1 MTFRSIC
8 KNSFATLLCIHA
20 LPAAALGLGEITV
33 ESPLGKPLRAYIT
46 VIGAGDDLPDISCFQ
61 LVRKSAS
68 VDQDT
73 PRLFNAHL
81 SIVGSGG
88 KSRIAVT
95 TSGPMNE
102 PALIIPLHIG
112 CNEDITKEYTVLLDP
127 TEYSPA
133 LPIVTTKATG
143 PGTAVTQ
150 ATAAQPLRA
159 MNEWEIREGES
170 LKGLAKSIYPHN
182 RKMRRTFIAA
192 VRRANPDMAPTADS
206 APLPPGSLLKIPDL
220 RTLAAEA
227 TPTPERTVAK
237 AEKPLPGIRPSPK
250 TKPSI
255 AQTTKPQEPPKAEV
269 KKSPAPRLQIVAS
282 PPPLPASVP
291 KAGDTQKQD
300 QQRQNQAL
308 LAQADDQVAL
318 IMSQKN
324 RISGLEG
331 QIAALQGQL
340 NVMQKQMEALQ
351 RPVAASS
358 QKGLDV
364 STPQKQSAREP
375 FISPFWWGAASTAG
389 MLALVMGL
397 HYISQRRRRQEPVY
411 GYGLSSFEKEPASEP
426 VASQPKPSRPTPAAK
441 PGKPNELDMSRMDAT
456 PLSSMTVSE
465 INSVVEEAEVYY
477 SLGRPDE
484 AITLLK
490 DYIAFNPQLGGHPE
504 SKAKPWIKL
513 LEMYHATKARAAF
526 EELATRYHQ
535 KFNVM
540 KPSWDTI
547 KDSPASG
554 GLEQFP
560 HLIGLITSTWNSPSC
575 RQYLQEL
582 ISDNRDG
589 NRTGFSE
596 AVFDDVL
603 MLVGVLNQL
612 AETS

>member
-8 KNSFATLLCIHA
+8 KISVTTLLCTYVF
-20 LPAAALGLGEITV
+20 PAAAMGLGEITV

-46 VIGAGDDLPDISCFQ
+46 IIGASEDLPDISCFQ
-61 LVRKSAS
+61 LVRKSAGT
-68 VDQDT
+68 DQDA
-73 PRLFNAHL
+73 PRLSNAHL

-102 PALIIPLHIG
+102 PALVIPLHIG

-127 TEYSPA
+127 AEYAPA
-133 LPIVTTKATG
+133 LPVVTAKATDT
-143 PGTAVTQ
+143 GTAVMQ
-150 ATAAQPLRA
+150 PPAPQPLRA
-159 MNEWEIREGES
+159 LNEWEMREGES
-170 LKGLAKSIYPHN
+170 LKSLAKSIYPHS

-192 VRRANPDMAPTADS
+192 VRRANPDMAPAADS

-227 TPTPERTVAK
+227 APAPERTVAK
-237 AEKPLPGIRPSPK
+237 AEKPQPETKSSSK
-250 TKPSI
+250 TKPAI

-269 KKSPAPRLQIVAS
+269 KKAPVPRLQIVAS
-282 PPPLPASVP
+282 PPPLAASVP
-291 KAGDTQKQD
+291 KPGDTQKQD
-300 QQRQNQAL
+300 QQQQNQAL

-340 NVMQKQMEALQ
+340 SLMQKQMEALQ
-351 RPVAASS
+351 HSS
-358 QKGLDV
+358 PAPAQKGLV
-364 STPQKQSAREP
+364 ISAIPKQSAHEP
-375 FISPFWWGAASTAG
+375 LISPFWWGVASTAG
-389 MLALVMGL
+389 MLMLVMGL
-397 HYISQRRRRQEPVY
+397 HYISQRRRHQEPVY
-411 GYGLSSFEKEPASEP
+411 GYGLSSFEKEPVSET
-426 VASQPKPSRPTPAAK
+426 VASQPRPSRPAPAAK
-441 PGKPNELDMSRMDAT
+441 PGKSNELDMSRMGAT
-456 PLSSMTVSE
+456 PLASMTVGE

-490 DYIAFNPQLGGHPE
+490 DYIEFNPQLGGHPE

-547 KDSPASG
+547 KDNPASG

-560 HLIGLITSTWNSPSC
+560 HLIGLITSTWNTPAC

-582 ISDNRDG
+582 ISDNREG
-589 NRTGFSE
+589 NRMGFSE

-603 MLVGVLNQL
+603 MLVSVLNQL